1 MTSIWI
7 LADQLSVENAA
18 LAAADRASSVVVI
31 VESKARGEVLRY
43 HQQKLVLVYSGMR
56 HFARDLE
63 RAGWRVDHHRFE
75 ETPDFLTGLQR
86 HVERYQPEEISLA
99 EPNDFAMTELL
110 PKFARRLGVPVR
122 TVPTRQFLLE
132 RADFAAWAGDAP
144 HLVMEEHY
152 RRMRRRT
159 GWLMEGR
166 KSGRP
171 KDEGRRQQGKGE
183 PPLFS
188 HPESGG
194 GLRPVGGEWN
204 YDPLNRQTFRQYAAS
219 GRMRADVPGKEEPD
233 EITREVIAAVEREFA
248 GHPGRARDFWFPV
261 DRAGALRWLETFV
274 AERLAWFG
282 PWEDVSAQGQ
292 PVLYHSVLSPLLNLG
307 LLHPRECV
315 ERVLAA
321 FEEGRAPLASVEGFV
336 RQVAGWREFING
348 AYWQRMPGYKDENFL
363 GAERAL
369 PRWFYTG
376 ETELNCLRQVITQA
390 LELGWVHHIQRLM
403 IVGNFL
409 LIAGIAPAEALRW
422 YLEMTVDA
430 YDWVMVPNALGII
443 LYADGG
449 FVATKPYA
457 AGAGYIHKMSNYCE
471 GCRYSPLTKT
481 GPEACPFNAL
491 YWDFHGRHADVLRH
505 NPRVSRVVQAWEG
518 KTEAERRAVRTTAG
532 KFLERMKDEG

>member
-1 MTSIWI
+1 M
-7 LADQLSVENAA
+7 ENAA
-18 LAAADRASSVVVI
+18 LVSADRADSVVVI
-31 VESKARGEVLRY
+31 VESKARGELVRY
-43 HQQKLVLVYSGMR
+43 HQQKLVLVYSGLR
-56 HFARDLE
+56 HFARDL
-63 RAGWRVDHHRFE
+63 RAAGWRVDHHRFE

-86 HVERYQPEEISLA
+86 HVEKFRPEEIRLA
-99 EPNDFAMTELL
+99 EPNDHEMTTLL
-110 PKFARRLGVPVR
+110 PKFERRLGVPVR

-132 RADFAAWAGDAP
+132 RADFAEWAGQSK

-152 RRMRRRT
+152 RRMRRQT
-159 GWLMEGR
+159 GWLMEKVGSR
-166 KSGRP
+166 KSEVGN
-171 KDEGRRQQGKGE
+171 QQSDGKARSAEDG
-183 PPLFS
+183 PLFVY
-188 HPESGG
+188 PETGG

-219 GRMRADVPGKEEPD
+219 GRMQREVPGRETPD
-233 EITREVIAAVEREFA
+233 EITQEVIVAVEREFA

-261 DRAGALRWLETFV
+261 DRAGALRWLERFV
-274 AERLAWFG
+274 EERLASFG

-315 ERVLAA
+315 ERVLRA
-321 FEEGRAPLASVEGFV
+321 FEEGRAPIQSVEGFV

-363 GAERAL
+363 GADRAL
-369 PRWFYTG
+369 PGWFYTG
-376 ETELNCLRQVITQA
+376 ETEMNCLRQVITQA

-409 LIAGIAPAEALRW
+409 LIAGIAPLAALRW

-471 GCRYSPLTKT
+471 GCRYSPLKKT

-491 YWDFHGRHADVLRH
+491 YWDFHGRHADVLRG

-518 KTEAERRAVRTTAG
+518 RSEEERRAVRKTAG
-532 KFLERMKDEG
+532 EFLERMKDEG